1 VWSSGSGDWR
11 DGGSSSA
18 PPPRVRSPRL
28 LEIANRPTDAAPTAD
43 GPQAGGGCGWPV
55 LWPLRTDSG
64 GNVDGAG
71 ASAGVIP
78 LPPLVATGVGPR
90 LNRRQGGHWPTLVAN
105 SSAPAAPPPTVD
117 ATLPRHTTADTRPQP
132 PVLAAPPPRAGPPP
146 PPHRP
151 WAGGRGRPPRH
162 PPPFPTR
169 PLAHPTRP
177 GAAARSSRA
186 PCHHVAPPLAATAAT
201 GVQAGHP
208 PASGHQRTGCARG
221 SHRAAE
227 PHTPRGPFSPPAVY
241 RAAGGEGGDRASS
254 RRGASRWT
262 TAGRRDG
269 RPPPPPPPPRRPNRL
284 VVATGPARQP
294 RQTGSP
300 RRRHRR

>member
-1 VWSSGSGDWR
+1 MSGLFQPLPTAPANAR
-11 DGGSSSA
+11 GGSY
-18 PPPRVRSPRL
+18 
-28 LEIANRPTDAAPTAD
+28 
-43 GPQAGGGCGWPV
+43 
-55 LWPLRTDSG
+55 
-64 GNVDGAG
+64 
-71 ASAGVIP
+71 
-78 LPPLVATGVGPR
+78 
-90 LNRRQGGHWPTLVAN
+90 
-105 SSAPAAPPPTVD
+105 APAAGRTVRGAPAHPP
-117 ATLPRHTTADTRPQP
+117 RPSS
-132 PVLAAPPPRAGPPP
+132 LPPRAGPPP

-186 PCHHVAPPLAATAAT
+186 PCHHVAPPPAATAAT
-201 GVQAGHP
+201 GVQVGHP

-241 RAAGGEGGDRASS
+241 RAAGGGGGDRASS

-269 RPPPPPPPPRRPNRL
+269 RPPPPAAVFL
-284 VVATGPARQP
+284 
-294 RQTGSP
+294 S
-300 RRRHRR
+300 